1 MTGDGGVADKM
12 IPLNERIIFA
22 LDVESIDEAKKWVRR
37 LEQDIHFYKVG
48 LQLFLAGGFTVVDWI
63 INRGLKV
70 MLDLKFF
77 DVPQTVA
84 CAVSQLKD
92 HGITFTTVHGN
103 DQILRAAVSA
113 RRDTKILAVTV
124 LTSLSQQD
132 IEEMGFQC
140 SLDELVLS
148 RARHALA
155 IGCDG
160 VISSGLEAPKLRKD
174 LGSNFLIVVPGVRP
188 VEHRPDDD
196 QKRVVDI
203 KTAFL
208 NGADYVV
215 IGRPIRETPDPI
227 GQVRKMQAEIEEA
240 LQR

>member
-37 LEQDIHFYKVG
+37 LEKDIHFYKVG

-63 INRGLKV
+63 INRGQKV

-188 VEHRPDDD
+188 EEHRPDDD

>member
-12 IPLNERIIFA
+12 IPLHERIIFA

-37 LEQDIHFYKVG
+37 LEKDIHFYKVG

-63 INRGLKV
+63 INRGQKV

-188 VEHRPDDD
+188 EEHRPDDD